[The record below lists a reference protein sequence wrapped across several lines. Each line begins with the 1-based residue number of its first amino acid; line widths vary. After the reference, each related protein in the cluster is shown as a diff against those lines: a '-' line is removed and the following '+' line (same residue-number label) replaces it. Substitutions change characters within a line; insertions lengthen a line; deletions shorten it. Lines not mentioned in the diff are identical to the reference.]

1 MLNFFECIADTCQL
15 SFPYSDHGIQ
25 RRTRRGQ
32 LIYIYRALRDSV
44 YPSPVLIERHLSNLK
59 GSPEVCKR
67 TLTDAKPVD
76 SGFLYPM
83 KGTTKQ
89 HLAQP

>member
-1 MLNFFECIADTCQL
+1 MSTVISIFRPWDSEKDPERSVNLYLQSSQRQCI
-15 SFPYSDHGIQ
+15 SK
-25 RRTRRGQ
+25 
-32 LIYIYRALRDSV
+32 
-44 YPSPVLIERHLSNLK
+44 PVLIERHLSNLK

-83 KGTTKQ
+83 KVTTKQ